1 MSPNGTLCTNKTCLD
16 PAFKEFFD
24 SEDALK
30 DFLDGELGLDG
41 DDKIKKLTFTFDK
54 SLDFRLPFMW
64 TSGRSIAALQS
75 GTAGVF

>member
-1 MSPNGTLCTNKTCLD
+1 LREFGLPSGSLFLSQNGTLCTNKTCLD

-30 DFLDGELGLDG
+30 DFFDGVLGLDG

-54 SLDFRLPFMW
+54 SKRFRVLEQK
-64 TSGRSIAALQS
+64 TSLF
-75 GTAGVF
+75 T